1 MFKVNNNNNLYGWFD
16 RGSQFKIFS
25 NVKNRKILSK
35 NCSVSK
41 FFSQTKS
48 DLKTNYIKIQRAYT
62 SLTFGCPHPEYY
74 HSVLLLVYLSIASLT
89 DCSQKVPLF
98 ELEIPT
104 RFFIDFFFWGGCKL

>member
-25 NVKNRKILSK
+25 SVKNRKILSK

-48 DLKTNYIKIQRAYT
+48 DVKTNYIKIQRAYT
-62 SLTFGCPHPEYY
+62 SLTFGCAHPEYY
-74 HSVLLLVYLSIASLT
+74 HSVLLLIYLSIASLT

-104 RFFIDFFFWGGCKL
+104 RFFIDFF